1 MDRRGRGT
9 PCANSP
15 GDFHFCRSAPPP
27 AATSIFA
34 SRSPAPRKCICHD
47 VTEVNMTNTV
57 ASDTTTGDDRSKIE
71 QVSQQTSEVIGSAR
85 EQATSVASTAREE
98 VTGATQDAKE
108 QAQRLVHESRR
119 QLRRSADDQAR

>member
-1 MDRRGRGT
+1 MCTFPRPLRFSCLD
-9 PCANSP
+9 
-15 GDFHFCRSAPPP
+15 H
-27 AATSIFA
+27 
-34 SRSPAPRKCICHD
+34 SRLGNAIAHD

-57 ASDTTTGDDRSKIE
+57 ASDTTTRDDQSKIE

-85 EQATSVASTAREE
+85 DQATSVASTAREE

-119 QLRRSADDQAR
+119 QLRRSADDQAMRLAQTLRD